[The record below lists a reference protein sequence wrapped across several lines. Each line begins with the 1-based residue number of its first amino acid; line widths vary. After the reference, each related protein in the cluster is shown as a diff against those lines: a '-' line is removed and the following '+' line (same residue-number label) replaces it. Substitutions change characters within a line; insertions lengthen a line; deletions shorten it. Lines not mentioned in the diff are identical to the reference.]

1 MATTTWRWSASSSAA
16 RRRRSGTCRS
26 TASSSQKSNAKK
38 SLRSRSNRDLM
49 LGAREF
55 VSSAAP
61 HALGSP
67 EGREKPMTQFWML
80 WPDNP
85 ALSIFVLAIV
95 AMVFLYAARKPMHDL
110 IRAVGALLGGP
121 LRLAARWLI
130 DTAAEMKAR
139 NKAVLLA
146 HGRQETGQRIEREF
160 ERLAAVVKRELQG
173 YP

>member
-1 MATTTWRWSASSSAA
+1 
-16 RRRRSGTCRS
+16 
-26 TASSSQKSNAKK
+26 
-38 SLRSRSNRDLM
+38 
-49 LGAREF
+49 
-55 VSSAAP
+55 
-61 HALGSP
+61 
-67 EGREKPMTQFWML
+67 MTQFWML

-139 NKAVLLA
+139 NKAMKEL
-146 HGRQETGQRIEREF
+146 
-160 ERLAAVVKRELQG
+160 RLASPFKVEKNPE
-173 YP
+173 YDEED